1 MGRKSR
7 NGSSGSILARMLMLL
22 AAFFLLLSYAS
33 MVVNPARAWYMTV
46 FGLLFVPIAVLNGVF
61 LIMSIR
67 RKSSSFLIPLLAL
80 LPSLIFIGRYF
91 QFSSGAVEANGDTVR
106 ILTYNVG
113 HFTLGRA
120 EGFKGKDGDKAC
132 ADSAIG
138 FIKRCDAD
146 IVCLQEVNLPGEYD
160 VARFFEKRF
169 PDYNVGYFMYVT
181 DKGSYGNVTLSK
193 FPVTNKGKLIFDK
206 SSNLAIYTDL
216 KIGEGSTLRVY
227 NCHFESYNVSL
238 ARLKKS
244 LTDKEVDL
252 MWETEEK
259 MKKSIKRRPEQ
270 VDKVLS
276 DIEEC
281 TLESIVAGDFN
292 DNPMSYTYNRL
303 KKRREDS
310 FVEAGKGF
318 GATYSFLWP
327 FIRIDYILYPSQF
340 SAVSHS
346 VPHAVYSD
354 HYPVI
359 AEIALNREQCRER

>member
-1 MGRKSR
+1 
-7 NGSSGSILARMLMLL
+7 MLL
-22 AAFFLLLSYAS
+22 SAFLLLLSYAS
-33 MVVNPARAWYMTV
+33 MVVNPAKAWYMTV
-46 FGLLFVPIAVLNGVF
+46 FGLLFVPIALLNGIF
-61 LIMSIR
+61 LVLAVR
-67 RKSSSFLIPLLAL
+67 RGSRAFLIPLLAL

-91 QFSSGAVEANGDTVR
+91 QFSSGASEDDGDAIKV
-106 ILTYNVG
+106 LTYNVG
-113 HFTLGRA
+113 HFALGR
-120 EGFKGKDGDKAC
+120 EPEYKGEDGHTVC
-132 ADSAIG
+132 ADSVVN

-160 VARFFEKRF
+160 VSRFFEKRF
-169 PDYNVGYFMYVT
+169 HGYNIGYFMYVT

-193 FPVTNKGKLIFDK
+193 FPIVGKGKLTFDK

-216 KIGEGSTLRVY
+216 KIGKGAEVRVY

-238 ARLKKS
+238 AGLKKS
-244 LTDKEVDL
+244 VTNKDGDM

-259 MKKSIKRRPEQ
+259 MKKSIRRRPEQ
-270 VDKVLS
+270 VDKVMS
-276 DIEEC
+276 DIEGC
-281 TLESIVAGDFN
+281 TLESIVTGDFN

-303 KKRREDS
+303 KKGREDS

-327 FIRIDYILYPSQF
+327 FIRIDYILYPSHF

-346 VPHAVYSD
+346 VPHVRYSD

-359 AEIALNREQCRER
+359 AEIALRQGQ